1 MEAVDKQLGGED
13 RKATASQ
20 PQQLLLCSVTPATER
35 AADGK
40 EEWICPPHQH
50 SRCVR
55 AQPTV
60 RATIY
65 RHFAMHQGLCEVLL
79 SHIFL

>member
-20 PQQLLLCSVTPATER
+20 PQQLLLRSVTPATER
-35 AADGK
+35 AADAK

-50 SRCVR
+50 SHCVR
-55 AQPTV
+55 AQPTI

-65 RHFAMHQGLCEVLL
+65 KYFAMCQGLCGVLH